1 VTTAEF
7 APARAGAAGT
17 SLDDEAC
24 RDRTTM
30 TARYAL
36 ALVCTLV
43 SWTACSRPVCAQAA
57 EPAQP
62 SAPRV
67 HPSAPNAAIIP
78 LGTLGGA
85 VIGLGVGTAIDLT
98 VFAIHARDYL
108 NPNSGRSLRNPEAV
122 TTLVAGSAFGA
133 FVGLSAATIVYAQ
146 ERAAF
151 EASLVPT
158 ESGAYG
164 RLRVRF

>member
-1 VTTAEF
+1 MA
-7 APARAGAAGT
+7 
-17 SLDDEAC
+17 
-24 RDRTTM
+24 
-30 TARYAL
+30 ARYAL
-36 ALVCTLV
+36 ALVCTLA
-43 SWTACSRPVCAQAA
+43 SWTACALPVCAQAA

-62 SAPRV
+62 IPPRV
-67 HPSAPNAAIIP
+67 HPTAPNAAIIP
-78 LGTLGGA
+78 LGTLAGA
-85 VIGLGVGTAIDLT
+85 GIGLSIGTAIDLT
-98 VFAIHARDYL
+98 MFAIHAGDYL

-133 FVGLSAATIVYAQ
+133 FIGLSAAAIVYAQ

-164 RLRVRF
+164 RLRVHF